1 MKGFVMTLVTIS
13 IIMILVMLSV
23 SMHNSHLK
31 MERAL
36 TEPQP
41 LIYSA
46 FLFDGVAEDVKAIAG
61 PNMAIRQTNE
71 STTIIFGDIVP
82 GDNVSSDLNS
92 YENFLESAI
101 ANQSHA
107 QIDANFS
114 NMSTGVLVDIN
125 EHYTYERDFAAG
137 EVLFTAGS
145 DTGATYY
152 EINITVVKERANFTS
167 FPFNSSGDLTV
178 NVRYLDMNGSKTE
191 GGKLFSNEVN
201 RMEVLYADGGYLYVD
216 IGKKNG
222 SDGSLW
228 MKAVNASAS
237 VQWLVDLPPA
247 ASNESIGYEYDA
259 SLEYVL
265 GNVRMQRK
273 IGNN

>member
-46 FLFDGVAEDVKAIAG
+46 FLFDSVAEDVKSIAG
-61 PNMAIRQTNE
+61 PNMTIRQTNE
-71 STTIIFGDIVP
+71 STTIVFGDIIP

-92 YENFLESAI
+92 YENFLETTI

-107 QIDANFS
+107 QVDANFS
-114 NMSTGVLVDIN
+114 NMSTAVLVKIN

-137 EVLFTAGS
+137 EALFTAGT
-145 DTGATYY
+145 DTGAAHY

-167 FPFNSSGDLTV
+167 FPFNDSGDLTV
-178 NVRYLDMNGSKTE
+178 NVRYLDMNGSENE
-191 GGKLFSNEVN
+191 GGKLFSNQVN
-201 RMEVLYADGGYLYVD
+201 RMEVLYADGGHLYVD
-216 IGKKNG
+216 IGRKNL

-228 MKAVNASAS
+228 IKAVNASAS
-237 VQWLVDLPPA
+237 VQWLVDLPAA
-247 ASNESIGYEYDA
+247 ASNESIGYTYDA
-259 SLEYVL
+259 TLEYAL
-265 GNVRMQRK
+265 GDIRMQRK